1 VSGSRIGRGLRR
13 ASGSLVLLALLAAA
27 LGFYVGSPRFLVT
40 SGARPVTTEPAS
52 EPSPTESAS
61 PAPTPTPSQTATQ
74 NPGTSPDRDLPPGL
88 GGQEPGIR
96 LSATPTVQGEFEVVE
111 MVRLADPV
119 SELTV
124 APPDLT
130 RAGPSLRKTRPVV
143 EALKV
148 TADDRPIKLM
158 NDTVRRATVVRFARS
173 ADLFEL
179 HYRLRGVTV
188 INKPSSAGR
197 RLGGLGP
204 IVIGVPEQLPVA
216 ITVRGHS
223 VLNLSCPCLP
233 EDDQTCAAG
242 RQPRIQV
249 NRNLIR
255 RDALV
260 EVQFNL
266 AATRFGA
273 PR

>member
-1 VSGSRIGRGLRR
+1 
-13 ASGSLVLLALLAAA
+13 
-27 LGFYVGSPRFLVT
+27 
-40 SGARPVTTEPAS
+40 
-52 EPSPTESAS
+52 
-61 PAPTPTPSQTATQ
+61 
-74 NPGTSPDRDLPPGL
+74 
-88 GGQEPGIR
+88 
-96 LSATPTVQGEFEVVE
+96 VQGDFEVVE
-111 MVRLADPV
+111 MVRLAVPV

-148 TADDRPIKLM
+148 TADDRPIKLRT
-158 NDTVRRATVVRFARS
+158 DTVRMATVVRLARP

-204 IVIGVPEQLPVA
+204 IAGVPDQLPVA

-233 EDDQTCAAG
+233 EDDRTCAAG
-242 RQPRIQV
+242 RQPRVQV
-249 NRNLIR
+249 NGPLSR